1 MLYFTGIDGG
11 IFQIFFWIVFL
22 MIAVTIVR
30 NVMEWHRN
38 NQSPQLSDPAMV
50 TAKRT
55 KTDHHN
61 HTTTNANGVPMT
73 TMNVSTTY
81 YVTFEKKSGERVEF
95 HVSGR
100 EYGMLAEGD
109 RGILHFQG
117 TRYLGFDRV

>member
-1 MLYFTGIDGG
+1 MFDIIGMNGG

-30 NVMEWHRN
+30 NGMEWHRN
-38 NQSPQLSDPAMV
+38 NQSPQLSEPATV
-50 TAKRT
+50 VAKRT

-61 HTTTNANGVPMT
+61 HTTVDANGVPNT

-81 YVTFEKKSGERVEF
+81 YVTFEKQNGERVEF
-95 HVSGR
+95 HMSGR
-100 EYGMLAEGD
+100 AYGMLAEGD